1 MGWTLDY
8 VEQNVDLPT
17 LEKLTR
23 YWRKFPPVHVLVA
36 RYLGYKADDS
46 DAVTTQTAAAVQGTQ
61 KAPSEVDM
69 QAFMD
74 MIPQRTLPKPVA
86 RTHGN

>member
-8 VEQNVDLPT
+8 VQQNVDLPT

-36 RYLGYKADDS
+36 RYVGYKADD
-46 DAVTTQTAAAVQGTQ
+46 ANVVTTPQGAQQTSDG
-61 KAPSEVDM
+61 PSEIDM
-69 QAFMD
+69 QTFMD
-74 MIPQRTLPKPVA
+74 MVPTRAFAKPVA
-86 RTHGN
+86 RTHGD